1 METGE
6 LCRLFSTLLS
16 YPSSGYADEAR
27 RCLEVT
33 RAARPE
39 AATAM
44 AAFADFVVASPPD
57 RLEELYT
64 AAFDLEPACCP
75 YAGHHL
81 FADPCKRS
89 MMLVRLRQAY
99 GELGFSTGQ
108 ELPDHVALLV
118 GFLPRLDDE
127 ARQEMKELVLGP
139 ALEKMAEGLRKAGN
153 PYEGLLR
160 AARLAVAASLSTNPA
175 PPV

>member
-1 METGE
+1 METTE

-33 RAARPE
+33 REVRPE

-44 AAFADFVVASPPD
+44 AAFADFATGSAPD

-81 FADPCKRS
+81 FADPAKRS
-89 MMLVRLRQAY
+89 MMLVGLQQAY
-99 GELGFSTGQ
+99 GEMGFCAGQ
-108 ELPDHVALLV
+108 EMPDHVALLIRV
-118 GFLPRLDDE
+118 LPRLQGE
-127 ARQEMKELVLGP
+127 ERQEMEELVLGP
-139 ALEKMAEGLRKAGN
+139 TLEKMAEGLRKAGN
-153 PYEGLLR
+153 PYEGLVL
-160 AARLAVAASLSTNPA
+160 AARLGVGQPSSAGR
-175 PPV
+175 